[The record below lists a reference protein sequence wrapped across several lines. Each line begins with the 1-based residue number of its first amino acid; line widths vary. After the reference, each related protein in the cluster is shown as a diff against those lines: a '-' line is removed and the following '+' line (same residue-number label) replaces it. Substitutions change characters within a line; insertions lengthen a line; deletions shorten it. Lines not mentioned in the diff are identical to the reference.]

1 MLTSSPTVLRK
12 PSRSSLATR
21 SRRSTRR
28 VQAFLGL
35 ISVISVCLWV
45 STIPRELYGQWKKGT
60 YHVVLAGRPW
70 QAASHDG
77 LRMSTKR
84 CICLGQTLED
94 TTRFS
99 WQRSAAHFRTS
110 CASYCRGTSYRPDEY
125 EVDSTSQF
133 FHILSVPLFPL
144 QELGRDFPH
153 VGSRVLIFAPLIRPV
168 HPTLRIS
175 FSHVWAAVLAAT
187 MTQ

>member
-12 PSRSSLATR
+12 LSRSSLATR

-28 VQAFLGL
+28 EQAFLGL

-45 STIPRELYGQWKKGT
+45 FAIPRELYGQWEKGT

-84 CICLGQTLED
+84 CICLGQTLDD

-99 WQRSAAHFRTS
+99 WQRSAAHFPTS

-133 FHILSVPLFPL
+133 FHIFAVPLFPL
-144 QELGRDFPH
+144 QELGRDFPTWAPAC
-153 VGSRVLIFAPLIRPV
+153 SYLRRSFAQHIQHSASPFR
-168 HPTLRIS
+168 TFGLRC
-175 FSHVWAAVLAAT
+175 
-187 MTQ
+187 